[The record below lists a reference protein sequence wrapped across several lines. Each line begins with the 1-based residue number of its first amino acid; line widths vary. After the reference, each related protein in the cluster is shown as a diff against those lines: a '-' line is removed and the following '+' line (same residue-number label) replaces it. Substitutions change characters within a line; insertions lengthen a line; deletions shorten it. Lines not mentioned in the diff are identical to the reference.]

1 LTSVFSSLRSRMKFI
16 DPFFGLSHRF
26 KVMIFSEVFETI
38 TRPRWFSI
46 YLKEDL
52 RATDQDIGF
61 IGAVRNGMDLVL
73 TPVGAPVGQKFNKK
87 RLYLVSLLFQ
97 ALAFLIA
104 YLARDWTWAVLM
116 SIVLG
121 VNAVVEPGISALVG
135 RITDR
140 ATRTTVFALE
150 GTIVSIVAMLNSP
163 LMGFIAD
170 TSGLRSQYPL
180 AIIGMIASFFI
191 FAKFFPDI
199 KEEEKEPKKK
209 ETETQPKA
217 TATQSWKEQVR
228 QVFATPVYRWNFI
241 GLIQAGVIYRLFR
254 AGLLPF
260 IDIYLYMEIG
270 WSFVFFG
277 FFGLVD
283 SFQALVLR
291 IPAGKL
297 IDKYHLRRHFF
308 FAGPAA
314 SGVMYLTFAFIR
326 DPYQIAAIFLIQSII
341 GTAHVLAVGALWY
354 DAIPLEVYPIG
365 AAIRGVIYGC
375 SGMIGSL
382 LGAYLWSTLG
392 AITSFYIAFATEI
405 IRGFIALCLIRDI
418 K

>member
-1 LTSVFSSLRSRMKFI
+1 MKLI
-16 DPFFGLSHRF
+16 DSFFGLSHRF
-26 KVMIFSEVFETI
+26 KVMILSEVFETI

-61 IGAVRNGMDLVL
+61 IGAVQNGMNLIL
-73 TPVGAPVGQKFNKK
+73 TPVGAPIGQKFNKK
-87 RLYLVSLLFQ
+87 RLYLVSLLIQ
-97 ALAFLIA
+97 AFAFLIA
-104 YLARDWTWAVLM
+104 FLAQDWTWAVFM

-121 VNAVVEPGISALVG
+121 INAVVEPGISALVG

-140 ATRTTVFALE
+140 ATRATVFALE
-150 GTIVSIVAMLNSP
+150 GTIMSIVAMLNSP

-170 TSGLRSQYPL
+170 TSGLRPQYLL
-180 AIIGMIASFFI
+180 AITGMIASFLI
-191 FAKFFPDI
+191 FAKFFPEI
-199 KEEEKEPKKK
+199 KEEEKKPKEK
-209 ETETQPKA
+209 EAETQPKA
-217 TATQSWKEQVR
+217 TASLSWREQIR
-228 QVFATPVYRWNFI
+228 QVFATPVYKWNFI

-254 AGLLPF
+254 AGFLPF
-260 IDIYLYMEIG
+260 IDIYLYKEIG

-297 IDKYHLRRHFF
+297 IDKYHLRRVFF

-314 SGVMYLTFAFIR
+314 SGTMYLLFVFTR
-326 DPYQIAAIFLIQSII
+326 DPYQIATIFLVQSII
-341 GTAHVLAVGALWY
+341 GTAHMLAVGALWY

-365 AAIRGVIYGC
+365 VAIRGMIYGC
-375 SGMIGSL
+375 SGMLGSL
-382 LGAYLWSTLG
+382 LGAYLWATLG
-392 AITSFYIAFATEI
+392 AIASFYLAFATEI
-405 IRGFIALCLIRDI
+405 IRGFIALYMIRDI